1 MIVII
6 KHISIEGP
14 GIIGEFFEN
23 MPWEVK
29 AFELDKGDRLP
40 EDLNSGILR
49 FRDGRNIKNSL
60 GTD

>member
-14 GIIGEFFEN
+14 GIIGEFFKN

-49 FRDGRNIKNSL
+49 FRDGRNIKNSP
-60 GTD
+60 GAD

>member
-1 MIVII
+1 MIVIVT
-6 KHISIEGP
+6 HISIEEP
-14 GIIGEFFEN
+14 RIIGEFFEN

-60 GTD
+60 GTN